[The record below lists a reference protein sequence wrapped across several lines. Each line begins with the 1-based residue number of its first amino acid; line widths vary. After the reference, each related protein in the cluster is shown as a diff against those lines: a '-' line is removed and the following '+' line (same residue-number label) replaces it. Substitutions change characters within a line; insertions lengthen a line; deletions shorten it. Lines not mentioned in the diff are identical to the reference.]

1 MVVDLHVHSTA
12 SSDADFTPREIVEMA
27 INKKLWAIAITDH
40 DSVAGLEEGLYWGHK
55 LGLEVIPGC
64 EFYVEHMGKWL
75 HVLGYFMDYKNPEM
89 ISYSHKIVEDRKKHV
104 KKQIKKL
111 NDAGLFVEEEM
122 LYKETPNPMLHT
134 FSEVVL
140 SEPRNKNNPLLK
152 KYREMDNSVVTFC
165 MDWLIP
171 GKPLNA
177 PQESPQAIDVFR
189 LIRNS
194 GGIPALAHPA
204 VTLTEADDYII
215 DDLIKHGLIGLEV
228 YTSWHNK
235 ENERHY
241 EIYAQDKELVL
252 TCGSDFHGALKPYA
266 KLGEIKNNSY
276 EVVEKLKKSNL
287 TTNRHSSCK

>member
-1 MVVDLHVHSTA
+1 
-12 SSDADFTPREIVEMA
+12 
-27 INKKLWAIAITDH
+27 
-40 DSVAGLEEGLYWGHK
+40 
-55 LGLEVIPGC
+55 
-64 EFYVEHMGKWL
+64 
-75 HVLGYFMDYKNPEM
+75 
-89 ISYSHKIVEDRKKHV
+89 
-104 KKQIKKL
+104 
-111 NDAGLFVEEEM
+111 M

-228 YTSWHNK
+228 YTSWHNE